1 MKSLDIEE
9 LKRDCLNPKD
19 ENGEPLMDNNGKPLS
34 FASEEEL
41 KKHIV
46 KITREMCQKRKDNI
60 SLVEKDYDEM
70 KEVLPELRKSLEKVK
85 EKANIYKASSVEDKN
100 LDNSTCD
107 KILELCESI
116 CLTLN
121 DYEKNIE
128 TMYNRFKNGTIRI
141 SSVGAAGSGKSTFA
155 RYYTGLVDEIPTHK
169 QLNTETTGTVCI
181 NICTNSNEVKYIA
194 TYYTKQDILE
204 TLNYYLDEI
213 RRYNP
218 GFRLFGIEKFED
230 FEKDFVSNIGKFER
244 DRMPDIGRLTTPIGN
259 GLETFFK
266 QYDSIRG
273 GYWYNFLG
281 KEESELKSSAEQQQH
296 ILMTDPT
303 SLYLAVKEVKT
314 YIKFKKNADIFE
326 NFEIVDTKGIGSAA
340 GAHAIREVCSAI
352 DSSDAVFSIQP
363 IQTDTNYPFYNN
375 EFLLS
380 KYGGDKMFK
389 KKHFMIL
396 NLYSGANC
404 ETALKT
410 LKINGLSGEF
420 AYCGSLYDKECHRDG
435 CVKPEH
441 TDNLSCILT
450 CSTNEQ
456 CRKFVDLVV
465 RNMLLRVST
474 MISELDND
482 RIKKRLDDKKI
493 IAKKLKDLLVLIGD
507 NSYTYKGPDD
517 VLLNI
522 IRGFVVDT
530 SSYITANIVG
540 LEKEKDHNKSYI
552 EYLEDNN
559 KITLYDII
567 TGKSSEKS
575 QKIDKNDEESTI
587 KNEIKSALDSSY
599 KELFNYF
606 TSDKNH
612 LMGEHIG
619 RYIEDFASCLHD
631 RLISALISLSKQQEL
646 EPEVRK
652 DISSKIWKLFRLDK
666 INGPG
671 SEENWEKYKGE
682 NEFFKELYEIFNPIL
697 SNYTEFPKL
706 YELYELLRGYF
717 LDNDCESELEDDYED
732 KEGNIC
738 IKAEINETRLK
749 EVATNLIYKSK
760 VHETIADIYNSHSVK
775 KQREELLKKID
786 KRIKGDD
793 IIATRCLD
801 FYRKYSDI
809 ILTEE
814 EQSKIKLADTWS
826 ELSSIKGDINTV
838 IRKFDEN

>member
-1 MKSLDIEE
+1 MKSFDIEE
-9 LKRDCLNPKD
+9 LKKDCLNPKD
-19 ENGEPLMDNNGKPLS
+19 ENGNPLMYNGKPLT
-34 FASEEEL
+34 FESEEKLENY
-41 KKHIV
+41 IV
-46 KITREMCQKRKDNI
+46 TLTREMCQKRKDNI
-60 SLVEKDYDEM
+60 SLVKADYEKM
-70 KEVLPELRKSLEKVK
+70 KEVLPELRKSLETVK
-85 EKANIYKASSVEDKN
+85 EKANIYKASSVKDKN
-100 LDNSTCD
+100 LDNNTCD

-169 QLNTETTGTVCI
+169 QLNTETTGTVCT
-181 NICTNSNEVKYIA
+181 NIHTNSNEVKYIA

-230 FEKDFVSNIGKFER
+230 FEKDFVSNIGKFEI
-244 DRMPDIGRLTTPIGN
+244 DRIPDIGRLTTAIGN

-380 KYGGDKMFK
+380 KYAGDEMFK

-404 ETALKT
+404 ETALRT
-410 LKINGLSGEF
+410 LRNNGLIGEF
-420 AYCGSLYDKECHRDG
+420 AYCGSLYDKECHREE
-435 CVKPEH
+435 CVKSEH

-456 CRKFVDLVV
+456 CKKFVDLVV

-493 IAKKLKDLLVLIGD
+493 IAKKLKDLVVLIGD
-507 NSYTYKGPDD
+507 KPYTYKGKED
-517 VLLNI
+517 VLKNI
-522 IRGFVVDT
+522 IRGFVVDGQR
-530 SSYITANIVG
+530 YIAEEKNKLREVNDK
-540 LEKEKDHNKSYI
+540 EKEYTD
-552 EYLEDNN
+552 YLKEG
-559 KITLYDII
+559 KEITLYDII
-567 TGKSSEKS
+567 INSGSNIKKIEPVYQIKGKDCE
-575 QKIDKNDEESTI
+575 DVV
-587 KNEIKSALDSSY
+587 KNEIKKALEQAYETMFD
-599 KELFNYF
+599 YF
-606 TSDKNH
+606 TPEKKYSRE
-612 LMGEHIG
+612 EHIG
-619 RYIEDFASCLHD
+619 RYIEDFAIVLHK
-631 RLISALISLSKQQEL
+631 RLSYAMENLRKQKEL

-652 DISSKIWKLFRLDK
+652 EISSVIWRLFKLDK
-666 INGPG
+666 INNSVEGCWDLYDGQNKFFTSLNKIFTPRV
-671 SEENWEKYKGE
+671 SADQSTVPLYKPYE
-682 NEFFKELYEIFNPIL
+682 MLYMYFKCCIDI
-697 SNYTEFPKL
+697 
-706 YELYELLRGYF
+706 
-717 LDNDCESELEDDYED
+717 DED
-732 KEGNIC
+732 KDKNGLID
-738 IKAEINETRLK
+738 INKSRLI
-749 EVATNLIYKSK
+749 EVATNLIYDSNIHDK
-760 VHETIADIYNSHSVK
+760 IAEIYNSHSTK
-775 KQREELLKKID
+775 KQKESLLISLNEI
-786 KRIKGDD
+786 IKGDD
-793 IIATRCLD
+793 NIAEDCKD
-801 FYRKYSDI
+801 FYLPCTDKI
-809 ILTEE
+809 FTEE
-814 EQSKIKLADTWS
+814 ENSKTKLADTWKELAKIKG
-826 ELSSIKGDINTV
+826 ELSINST
-838 IRKFDEN
+838 KFNC